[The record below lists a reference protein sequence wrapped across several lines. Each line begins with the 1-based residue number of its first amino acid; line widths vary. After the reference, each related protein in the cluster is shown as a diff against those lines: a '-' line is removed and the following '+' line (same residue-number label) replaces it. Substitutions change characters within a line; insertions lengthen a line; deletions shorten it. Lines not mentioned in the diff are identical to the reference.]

1 VGLFI
6 KSKPKFNTFAKNI
19 DEKME
24 ELLKKFENKKPEIVF
39 EWKDEKT
46 DAEGWIVINS
56 LRGGAAAGGT
66 RMRIGVT
73 KDEVLALAKTMEVK
87 FTVAGPP
94 IGGGKSGINFDPRD
108 PRKKEVLKRW
118 YAAAKPLLKTYYG
131 TGGDMNVDEVHEVIP
146 MCEEQGI
153 SFPLEGIVNG
163 HLRRDEKGKMKII
176 NQLKEG
182 VPLIVR
188 EESLTPNPNNNY
200 SVGDLITGYGVS
212 ETILHYYTIY
222 GGQVKGKRVI
232 IQGWGNVA
240 GAAAYYLAQAGAVI
254 VGIIDKAGGVVKSE
268 GYSFKEIQ
276 SFLENR
282 SSNFLETEDMLSF
295 KQANENIWSVGAEI
309 FVPAAASRLLTQA
322 QLDAMVDNGLEVISS
337 GANVPFADKEIF
349 FGPISKSADER
360 VSVLPDF
367 IANCGMARVFAYLME
382 DNVEMTDKAIFSDTS
397 NCIKNAL
404 TKSHAINNSKT
415 NISKTAIEIALKQL
429 V

>member
-1 VGLFI
+1 
-6 KSKPKFNTFAKNI
+6 
-19 DEKME
+19 ME
-24 ELLKKFENKKPEIVF
+24 ELLKKFEDKKAEIVF

-108 PRKKEVLKRW
+108 PRKKDVLRRW

-153 SFPLEGIVNG
+153 LFPLEGIVNG
-163 HLRRDEKGKMKII
+163 HHRRDEQGKMKII
-176 NQLKEG
+176 NQLKVG

-188 EESLTPNPNNNY
+188 EESLTPNKNKDY

-212 ETILHYYTIY
+212 QAILHYYNIY

-240 GAAAYYLAQAGAVI
+240 GAAAYYLAQAGAII
-254 VGIIDKAGGVVKSE
+254 VGIIDIAGGIVKPE
-268 GYSFKEIQ
+268 GYSFEEVK
-276 SFLENR
+276 SLLENR
-282 SSNFLETEDMLSF
+282 SSNFLETENMLSF
-295 KQANENIWSVGAEI
+295 EDANEKIWNVGAEI
-309 FVPAAASRLLTQA
+309 FVPAAASRLLTQT
-322 QLDAMVDNGLEVISS
+322 QLDSMIDNGLEVISS

-382 DNVEMTDKAIFSDTS
+382 DNVEMTDKAIFADTS
-397 NCIKNAL
+397 DCIKNAL
-404 TKSHAINNSKT
+404 IKSHSINKSKT
-415 NISKTAIEIALKQL
+415 NISKTAFEIALKQL

>member
-1 VGLFI
+1 
-6 KSKPKFNTFAKNI
+6 
-19 DEKME
+19 ME
-24 ELLKKFENKKPEIVF
+24 ELLKKFEDKKPVVVF
-39 EWKDEKT
+39 EWKDTET

-73 KDEVLALAKTMEVK
+73 RNEVLALAKTMEVK

-108 PRKKEVLKRW
+108 PRKKEVLRRW

-153 SFPLEGIVNG
+153 LFPLEGIVNG
-163 HLRRDEKGKMKII
+163 HHRRDEQGKMKII

-188 EESLTPNPNNNY
+188 EESLTPNPNKDY

-212 ETILHYYTIY
+212 ETTLHYYNIY
-222 GGQVKGKRVI
+222 GGDVKGKRVI
-232 IQGWGNVA
+232 VQGWGNVA
-240 GAAAYYLAQAGAVI
+240 GAAAYYLAQAGAII
-254 VGIIDKAGGVVKSE
+254 VGIIDIGGGVINNDGYTFEEIKSL
-268 GYSFKEIQ
+268 
-276 SFLENR
+276 LEDR
-282 SSNFLETEDMLSF
+282 SSNFLEAENMLSF
-295 KQANENIWSVGAEI
+295 EEANEKIWSVGAEI
-309 FVPAAASRLLTQA
+309 FVPAAASRLLTQS

-382 DNVEMTDKAIFSDTS
+382 DNVEMTDKAIFADTS
-397 NCIKNAL
+397 DCIKNAL
-404 TKSHAINNSKT
+404 IKSHSISNSKT
-415 NISKTAIEIALKQL
+415 NISKTAFEIALKQL

>member
-1 VGLFI
+1 
-6 KSKPKFNTFAKNI
+6 
-19 DEKME
+19 ME
-24 ELLKKFENKKPEIVF
+24 ELLKKFEDKEPEIVF

-66 RMRIGVT
+66 RMRVGVT

-153 SFPLEGIVNG
+153 LFPLEGIVNG
-163 HLRRDEKGKMKII
+163 HHRRDEQGKMKII
-176 NQLKEG
+176 NQLKVG

-188 EESLTPNPNNNY
+188 EASLTPNPDKDY

-212 ETILHYYTIY
+212 ETILHYYNIY
-222 GGQVKGKRVI
+222 GGEIKGKRVI

-240 GAAAYYLAQAGAVI
+240 GAAAYYLAQAGAII
-254 VGIIDKAGGVVKSE
+254 VGIIDKAGGLVKPE
-268 GYSFKEIQ
+268 GYSFEEIK
-276 SFLENR
+276 SLLEDR
-282 SSNFLETEDMLSF
+282 SSNFLETENMLTF
-295 KQANENIWSVGAEI
+295 KQANEKIWSVGAEI
-309 FVPAAASRLLTQA
+309 FVPAAASRLITQA
-322 QLDAMVDNGLEVISS
+322 QLDAMIDNGLEVISS

-382 DNVEMTDKAIFSDTS
+382 DNVEMTDKAIFADTS
-397 NCIKNAL
+397 DCIKNAL
-404 TKSHAINNSKT
+404 IKSHSINNSKT
-415 NISKTAIEIALKQL
+415 NISKTAFEIALKQL

>member
-1 VGLFI
+1 
-6 KSKPKFNTFAKNI
+6 
-19 DEKME
+19 ME
-24 ELLKKFENKKPEIVF
+24 ELLKKFEDKKPEIVF

-66 RMRIGVT
+66 RMRVGVT

-94 IGGGKSGINFDPRD
+94 IGGGKSGINFDPSD
-108 PRKKEVLKRW
+108 PRKKEVLRRW

-131 TGGDMNVDEVHEVIP
+131 TGGDMNVDEVHEVMP

-153 SFPLEGIVNG
+153 LFPLEGIVNG
-163 HLRRDEKGKMKII
+163 HHRRDEKGKMKII
-176 NQLKEG
+176 NQLREG

-188 EESLTPNPNNNY
+188 DKSLTPNPNKDY

-212 ETILHYYTIY
+212 ETILHYYNIY

-240 GAAAYYLAQAGAVI
+240 GAAAYYLAQAGAII
-254 VGIIDKAGGVVKSE
+254 VGIIDKAGGIVKSE
-268 GYSFKEIQ
+268 GYSFEKIK
-276 SFLENR
+276 SLLENR
-282 SSNFLETEDMLSF
+282 SSNFLETENMLSF
-295 KQANENIWSVGAEI
+295 EDANEKIWNVGAEI
-309 FVPAAASRLLTQA
+309 FVPAAASRLLTQT
-322 QLDAMVDNGLEVISS
+322 QLDFMIENGLEVISS

-382 DNVEMTDKAIFSDTS
+382 DNVEMTDKAIFADTS
-397 NCIKNAL
+397 DCIKNAL
-404 TKSHAINNSKT
+404 IKSHSINNSKT
-415 NISKTAIEIALKQL
+415 NISKTAFEIALKQL

>member
-1 VGLFI
+1 
-6 KSKPKFNTFAKNI
+6 
-19 DEKME
+19 ME
-24 ELLKKFENKKPEIVF
+24 ELLKKFEDKKPEIVF

-66 RMRIGVT
+66 RMRVGVT

-153 SFPLEGIVNG
+153 LFPLEGIVNG
-163 HLRRDEKGKMKII
+163 HHRRDEEGKMKII
-176 NQLKEG
+176 NQLKVG

-188 EESLTPNPNNNY
+188 QESLTPNPNKDY

-212 ETILHYYTIY
+212 ETILHYYNIY
-222 GGQVKGKRVI
+222 GGDIKGKRVI

-240 GAAAYYLAQAGAVI
+240 GAAAYYLAQAGAII
-254 VGIIDKAGGVVKSE
+254 VGIIDKAGGLVKPE
-268 GYSFKEIQ
+268 GYSFEKIE
-276 SFLENR
+276 SLLENR
-282 SSNFLETEDMLSF
+282 SSNFLETEDMLTF
-295 KQANENIWSVGAEI
+295 EQANEKIWSVGAEI

-382 DNVEMTDKAIFSDTS
+382 DNVEMTDKAIFADTS
-397 NCIKNAL
+397 DCIKNAL
-404 TKSHAINNSKT
+404 IKSHSINNSKT
-415 NISKTAIEIALKQL
+415 NISKTAFEIALKQL

>member
-1 VGLFI
+1 
-6 KSKPKFNTFAKNI
+6 
-19 DEKME
+19 ME
-24 ELLKKFENKKPEIVF
+24 ELLKKFEDKKPEVVF
-39 EWKDEKT
+39 EWKDEHT

-73 KDEVLALAKTMEVK
+73 RDEVLALAKTMEVK

-108 PRKKEVLKRW
+108 PRKKEVLQRW

-131 TGGDMNVDEVHEVIP
+131 TGGDMNVDEVHEVMP

-153 SFPLEGIVNG
+153 LFPLEGIVNG
-163 HLRRDEKGKMKII
+163 HHRKDEVGKMKII
-176 NQLKEG
+176 NQLKIG
-182 VPLIVR
+182 VPLIVKDS
-188 EESLTPNPNNNY
+188 SLTPDPTKNY

-212 ETILHYYTIY
+212 EAILHYYNIY
-222 GGQVKGKRVI
+222 GGEVKGKKVI

-240 GAAAYYLAQAGAVI
+240 GAAAYYLAQAGAII
-254 VGIIDKAGGVVKSE
+254 VGIIDKVGGVINTEGFTFNEIKSLL
-268 GYSFKEIQ
+268 I
-276 SFLENR
+276 NR
-282 SSNFLETEDMLSF
+282 TSNFLEIDNMMSF
-295 KQANENIWSVGAEI
+295 DEVNEKIWSIGAEI
-309 FVPAAASRLLTQA
+309 FVPAASSRLLSQS
-322 QLDAMVDNGLEVISS
+322 QLDQMIDNGLEVISS

-349 FGPISKSADER
+349 FGPISKSADQR

-382 DNVEMTDKAIFSDTS
+382 DKVEMTDKAIFHDTS
-397 NCIKNAL
+397 KIIGDAL
-404 TKSHAINNSKT
+404 QDSYNINNSKQ
-415 NISKTAIEIALKQL
+415 NISKTAMEIALKQL

>member
-1 VGLFI
+1 M
-6 KSKPKFNTFAKNI
+6 
-19 DEKME
+19 EK
-24 ELLKKFENKKPEIVF
+24 LLKKFEDKKPEIVF

-108 PRKKEVLKRW
+108 PRKKEVLRRW
-118 YAAAKPLLKTYYG
+118 YSAAKPLLKTYYG

-153 SFPLEGIVNG
+153 LFPLEGIVNG
-163 HLRRDEKGKMKII
+163 HHRRGEQGKMKII

-182 VPLIVR
+182 VPLIVS
-188 EESLTPNPNNNY
+188 EESLTPNPNKDY

-212 ETILHYYTIY
+212 ESILHYYTIY
-222 GGQVKGKRVI
+222 GGQVKRKRVI

-240 GAAAYYLAQAGAVI
+240 GAAAYYLSQAGAII
-254 VGIIDKAGGVVKSE
+254 VGIIDKAGGVVKPE
-268 GYSFKEIQ
+268 GYSFEEIQ
-276 SFLENR
+276 SLLENR
-282 SSNFLETEDMLSF
+282 SSNFLETENMLSF
-295 KQANENIWSVGAEI
+295 EQANEKIWSVGAEI

-322 QLDAMVDNGLEVISS
+322 QLNAMVDNGLEVISS

-382 DNVEMTDKAIFSDTS
+382 DNVEMTDKAIFADTS
-397 NCIKNAL
+397 DCIKNAL
-404 TKSHAINNSKT
+404 IKSHSINNNKT
-415 NISKTAIEIALKQL
+415 NISKTAFEIALKQL

>member
-1 VGLFI
+1 M
-6 KSKPKFNTFAKNI
+6 
-19 DEKME
+19 EK
-24 ELLKKFENKKPEIVF
+24 LLEKFENKRPEIVF
-39 EWKDEKT
+39 EWKDDKT
-46 DAEGWIVINS
+46 NAEGWIVINS

-73 KDEVLALAKTMEVK
+73 RNEVLALAKTMEVK

-108 PRKKEVLKRW
+108 PRKKEVLRRW

-153 SFPLEGIVNG
+153 LFPLEGIVNG
-163 HLRRDEKGKMKII
+163 HHRRDEQGKMKII

-188 EESLTPNPNNNY
+188 DKNLTPNPDKDY

-212 ETILHYYTIY
+212 ETILHYYNIY
-222 GGQVKGKRVI
+222 GGDVKGKRVI
-232 IQGWGNVA
+232 VQGWGNVA
-240 GAAAYYLAQAGAVI
+240 GAAAYYLAQAGAII
-254 VGIIDKAGGVVKSE
+254 VGIIDIGGGVINKEGFAFEEIKSL
-268 GYSFKEIQ
+268 
-276 SFLENR
+276 LEDR
-282 SSNFLETEDMLSF
+282 SSNFLEAENMLTF
-295 KQANENIWSVGAEI
+295 DQANEKMWSVGAEI
-309 FVPAAASRLLTQA
+309 FVPAAASRLLSQN
-322 QLDAMVDNGLEVISS
+322 QLDTMIDNGLEVISS

-360 VSVLPDF
+360 ISVLPDF

-382 DNVEMTDKAIFSDTS
+382 DEIEMTDVSIFADTS

-404 TKSHAINNSKT
+404 IKSYEINNSKT
-415 NISKTAIEIALKQL
+415 HISKTAFEIALKQL